1 MRFAVVD
8 DDNAALELIE
18 KSIRYIGHE
27 CHTFPKGELLLKAL
41 RRESF
46 DFLILDW
53 ELPDITGVEII
64 KRLRVD
70 HKDLIPILL
79 LTNRRDERDLI
90 HGLSV
95 GADDF
100 MSKPVRV
107 GEFLARVKALIRR
120 TWENRIPQNY
130 QWGDYTFHPES
141 NSAEYKGETIRLKNK
156 KFELALFLFQNQ
168 GRLLSRQHLLE
179 QIWGIQSP
187 AVNSRTL
194 DTHISTLRKKL
205 YLQPENGYYLT
216 SVYGIGY
223 RLVAV
228 DANE

>member
-18 KSIRYIGHE
+18 KSIRHIGHE
-27 CHTFPKGELLLKAL
+27 CHTFPNGELLLKTL

-64 KRLRVD
+64 KRLRND
-70 HKDLIPILL
+70 NKDLVPILL

-90 HGLSV
+90 YGLSV

-107 GEFLARVKALIRR
+107 GELLARVKALIRR

-130 QWGDYTFHPES
+130 QWGDYTFHPE
-141 NSAEYKGETIRLKNK
+141 NSSVEYNGQAIKLKNK

-179 QIWGIQSP
+179 QIWSIQSS

-194 DTHISTLRKKL
+194 DTHISSLRKKL
-205 YLQPENGYYLT
+205 YLQPENGYHLI

-223 RLVAV
+223 RLVSV
-228 DANE
+228 DAN

>member
-8 DDNAALELIE
+8 DDVSALELIE
-18 KSIRYIGHE
+18 KSICHIGHE
-27 CHTFPKGELLLKAL
+27 CHTFLNGELLIKSL

-64 KRLRVD
+64 KRVRND
-70 HKDLIPILL
+70 NKELIPILL
-79 LTNRRDERDLI
+79 LTNRRDERDLVY
-90 HGLSV
+90 GLSV

-107 GEFLARVKALIRR
+107 GELLARVKALIRR
-120 TWENRIPQNY
+120 TWESRIPQNN
-130 QWGDYTFHPES
+130 QWGEYTFIPES
-141 NSAEYKGETIRLKNK
+141 TSVEYKGQAIKLKNK

-168 GRLLSRQHLLE
+168 GRLLSRQHLQE
-179 QIWGIQSP
+179 QIWGTQYS
-187 AVNSRTL
+187 AVNSRSL
-194 DTHISTLRKKL
+194 DTHISAIRKKL
-205 YLQPENGYYLT
+205 YLQPENGYHLI

-223 RLVAV
+223 RLVTVAS
-228 DANE
+228 D